1 MHSKYNMYF
10 FRGGI
15 YAVGLIL
22 LSMGITLSTKTGL
35 GVSTVTS
42 IPYAISRAFDLNFS
56 MMVFVV
62 YGIFVAIQFL
72 LKGKNRR
79 WLDLLQLPVSIAFSA
94 FLQWFGTLL
103 PLQFDALWQNLIM
116 MVFAIVFTGVGIFM
130 MVNMELVPNPPDGLT
145 QAISMAI
152 KKDMGF
158 AKNVLDLGCVAV
170 ALMVDLLFSRALVS
184 VGIGTILSMIFI
196 GRVVAVF
203 GHRFREPMRK
213 MAGIEQ
219 AVQ

>member
-1 MHSKYNMYF
+1 MHLKNKKF
-10 FRGGI
+10 LWRGDI
-15 YAVGLIL
+15 YAAGLMIL
-22 LSMGITLSTKTGL
+22 SIGITLSTKTGL

-42 IPYAISRAFDLNFS
+42 VPYAISRAFDLNFS
-56 MMVFVV
+56 VMTFLI
-62 YGIFVAIQFL
+62 YAFFVAIQFL

-94 FLQWFGTLL
+94 FLQWFGTLI

-116 MVFAIVFTGVGIFM
+116 MVFAIVFTGVGISM

-145 QAISMAI
+145 QAISIAI

-170 ALMVDLLFSRALVS
+170 ALAVDLLFSKALVS

-203 GHRFREPMRK
+203 GRRFKEPMRK
-213 MAGIEQ
+213 LAGIEQ
-219 AVQ
+219 AA

>member
-1 MHSKYNMYF
+1 MHLKNKKF
-10 FRGGI
+10 LWRGDI
-15 YAVGLIL
+15 YAAGLMIL
-22 LSMGITLSTKTGL
+22 SIGITLSTKTGL

-56 MMVFVV
+56 VITSLISAF
-62 YGIFVAIQFL
+62 FVASQLL

-79 WLDLLQLPVSIAFSA
+79 WLDLLQLRGSSA
-94 FLQWFGTLL
+94 FGAFVQWCGTLI
-103 PLQFDALWQNLIM
+103 PLQCDALWQNLIM
-116 MVFAIVFTGVGIFM
+116 MVFAIVFTGVGISM

-145 QAISMAI
+145 QAISIAI

-170 ALMVDLLFSRALVS
+170 ALAVDLLFSKSRVG

-203 GHRFREPMRK
+203 GRRFKEPMRK
-213 MAGIEQ
+213 LAGIEQ
-219 AVQ
+219 AA

>member
-1 MHSKYNMYF
+1 MHLKNKKF
-10 FRGGI
+10 LWRGGI
-15 YAVGLIL
+15 YAAGLMIL
-22 LSMGITLSTKTGL
+22 SIGITLRTKTGL

-56 MMVFVV
+56 VMTFLI
-62 YGIFVAIQFL
+62 YAFFVAIQFL

-79 WLDLLQLPVSIAFSA
+79 WLDLLQLPVSIAGSA
-94 FLQWFGTLL
+94 FLQWFGTLI

-116 MVFAIVFTGVGIFM
+116 MVFAIVFTGVGISM

-145 QAISMAI
+145 QAISIAI

-170 ALMVDLLFSRALVS
+170 ALAVDLLFSKALVS

-203 GHRFREPMRK
+203 GHRFKEPMRK
-213 MAGIEQ
+213 LAGIEQ
-219 AVQ
+219 AA

>member
-1 MHSKYNMYF
+1 MHLKNKKF
-10 FRGGI
+10 LWRGDI
-15 YAVGLIL
+15 YAAGLMIL
-22 LSMGITLSTKTGL
+22 SIGITLSTKTGL

-56 MMVFVV
+56 VMTFLI
-62 YGIFVAIQFL
+62 YAFFVAIQFL

-116 MVFAIVFTGVGIFM
+116 MVFAIVFTGVGISM

-145 QAISMAI
+145 QAISIAI

-170 ALMVDLLFSRALVS
+170 ALTVDLLFSKALVS

-203 GHRFREPMRK
+203 GRRFKEPMRK
-213 MAGIEQ
+213 LAGIEQ
-219 AVQ
+219 AA